1 MYKDKLKDLTL
12 EQKIDLIMFDQVISL
27 KGIPELDIPVFHTS
41 DGPHGVRKLDYV
53 ESEDIIGGTVCFPTG
68 SALGATW
75 NRDIAFETGK
85 AIAKDCI
92 KNGISTILGPGVN
105 MKRTPRCGRNF
116 EYFSEDPCLS
126 GVLGAGYVNGCQSMG
141 VGTALKHYAANNQE
155 TDRNFINVEVDER
168 TLREYYLK
176 VFEYVISLSNPYS
189 VMCAYNKINGY
200 WCSENK
206 KLLVDILRGDWGYD
220 GLIMSDFFAVHN
232 EQYAVKS
239 GINLTMP
246 KSAIM
251 HQEIDKA
258 LKSGYITMEEIDKSV
273 MYVLDFMDKISNPKT
288 KEYNRDAQHKVAYDC
303 ACEAITL
310 LKNENNVLPVTS
322 KKYKNVAVIGDY
334 AKNPLFMGGGSS
346 KVSVQDENVDIPFD
360 CLVNKGEGIHFEY
373 IPFSKDARGFFDENA
388 MHAVN
393 SLDSMEGVDGYDA
406 AIVFVGDNVIN
417 DCETESFD
425 RNNIHFTNFIDA
437 VINATCAKFENTI
450 VVIQSGSAM
459 IPFRWQNK
467 AKAIIQMWMTG
478 EAAGSAIADILLGN
492 VNPSGKLSET
502 FMLRER
508 DDIDLGDGKKVVYK
522 EKMFVGYRYY
532 DLHKDDVWYPFGHG
546 ISYTQ
551 FKYNNLEIKDLGGF
565 KYKVTVDVS
574 NIGDMDGKEVVQVY
588 VGANDSIVD
597 RPIKEL
603 KAFDKKL
610 IKKDET
616 IKFEFELNYKDFA
629 YYNTNIS
636 DWMAEDGSYTIYI
649 GASSS
654 DIRLKDNIVL
664 SDAERR

>member
-1 MYKDKLKDLTL
+1 MYKQKLKDLTL
-12 EQKIDLIMFDQVISL
+12 EEKIELIMFDAVISL
-27 KGIPELDIPVFHTS
+27 KGIPEKGIPVFHTS

-53 ESEDIIGGTVCFPTG
+53 GTKDIEGGSVCFPTG

-75 NRDIAFETGK
+75 NKEIAYETGK

-92 KNGISTILGPGVN
+92 ENGISTILGPGVN

-116 EYFSEDPCLS
+116 EYMSEDPCLS
-126 GVLGAGYVNGCQSMG
+126 GLLGAGYINGCQSMG

-155 TDRNFINVEVDER
+155 TDRNFINAEVDER

-176 VFEYVISLSNPYS
+176 VFENVLAHSNPTS
-189 VMCAYNKINGY
+189 VMCAYNKINGF

-206 KLLVDILRGDWGYD
+206 KLLVDILRGDWGYE
-220 GLIMSDFFAVHN
+220 GLVMSDFFAVHN

-246 KSAIM
+246 KSAKM
-251 HQEIDKA
+251 QDEIKKA
-258 LKSGYITMEEIDKSV
+258 LDSGYITMEEIDKSV
-273 MYVLDFMDKISNPKT
+273 MYVLDFMDKISNPK
-288 KEYNRDAQHKVAYDC
+288 KQEYNRDDQHKVAYN
-303 ACEAITL
+303 AAIEAITL
-310 LKNENNVLPVTS
+310 LKNEDKVLPITN
-322 KKYKNVAVIGDY
+322 KKYKRVAVIGDY

-346 KVSVQDENVDIPFD
+346 KVSVQKQNVDIPFD
-360 CLVNKGEGIHFEY
+360 CLVDKGEGIHFDY
-373 IPFSKDARGFFDENA
+373 FPFSKDANGFYDENA

-393 SLDSMEGVDGYDA
+393 SLDTMEGVDGYDA

-437 VINATCAKFENTI
+437 VINSTCAKFENTI

-459 IPFRWQNK
+459 IPFRWHKK

-522 EKMFVGYRYY
+522 EKMYVGYRYY
-532 DLHKDDVWYPFGHG
+532 DLHMDDVWYPFGHG
-546 ISYTQ
+546 ISYTE
-551 FKYNNLEIKDLGGF
+551 FKYNNLKIEDKGGF

-574 NIGDMDGKEVVQVY
+574 NIGDMDGKEVVQIY

-603 KAFDKKL
+603 KGFDKKL
-610 IKKDET
+610 IKKGDT
-616 IKFEFELNYKDFA
+616 VKFEFELSYKDFA
-629 YYNTNIS
+629 YYNTNLN
-636 DWMAEDGSYTIYI
+636 DWMAEDGSYTIYA

-654 DIRLKDNIVL
+654 DIRLKQDISL
-664 SDAERR
+664 KGAERR